1 MDHNEGN
8 GKNLKKNVYK
18 NPVSEIAGK
27 LSEHCKS
34 ETVFGEPVELADGK
48 KVIPVSKV
56 TYSFGGGG
64 GADIKPENSAREAHG
79 GGGGGFASVKPVGM
93 YEVSERKTRFI
104 PVVDI
109 TALLLSFTI
118 FPLILALLLK
128 LKK

>member
-1 MDHNEGN
+1 MNQKDGN
-8 GKNLKKNVYK
+8 GNNLMKSVYK

-34 ETVFGEPVELADGK
+34 ETVFGEPMELADGK

-64 GADIKPENSAREAHG
+64 GADNKFEGARESHG
-79 GGGGGFASVKPVGM
+79 GGGGGFASVKPLGM
-93 YEVSERKTRFI
+93 YEVSERNTKFI

-109 TALLLSFTI
+109 TVLLLSFTI
-118 FPLILALLLK
+118 FPLILALFLK